1 MKTNR
6 RNFIRSSAIITAG
19 LLFPAKSFAKKV
31 IDKTVNVYNSSLER
45 VIDIIN
51 SLKNEDSSVV
61 EKIMA
66 GKEYKFDSYFH
77 YPIKGGIVDEKTGS
91 RVFFHA
97 HRENE
102 FGHFHT
108 FIEDDDGEL
117 VHLVLISMDENGT
130 PLALAT
136 VNRWVT
142 GDKYVK
148 AERLKELLSRF
159 TIDPELF
166 EDERL
171 LTFINN
177 IMTGYKENIY
187 KIFDDRD
194 EWIKNYAFTYT
205 REPFEDYDHEILSIK
220 EIDVFEDVKNLG

>member
-1 MKTNR
+1 M
-6 RNFIRSSAIITAG
+6 S
-19 LLFPAKSFAKKV
+19 
-31 IDKTVNVYNSSLER
+31 
-45 VIDIIN
+45 
-51 SLKNEDSSVV
+51 
-61 EKIMA
+61 

-77 YPIKGGIVDEKTGS
+77 YPQKGGIVDKKTGS

-102 FGHFHT
+102 YGHFHT
-108 FIEDDDGEL
+108 FTEDDDGEL
-117 VHLVLISMDENGT
+117 VHLVLISMDEEGT

-148 AERLKELLSRF
+148 ADRLKELFARF

-166 EDERL
+166 EDHRL

-177 IMTGYKENIY
+177 IMTGYTEYIH
-187 KIFDDRD
+187 KIFDERD

-205 REPFEDYDHEILSIK
+205 REPFEDYDHEILSEI
-220 EIDVFEDVKNLG
+220 EIDVFDDVRNLG

>member
-6 RNFIRSSAIITAG
+6 RNFIRSTAIITVG
-19 LLFPAKSFAKKV
+19 LLLPAKSFAMKV
-31 IDKTVNVYNSSLER
+31 IDKTVNIYNTSLER

-51 SLKNEDSSVV
+51 SLKNEESSVV
-61 EKIMA
+61 KKIMT
-66 GKEYKFDSYFH
+66 GQEYKFDSYFH
-77 YPIKGGIVDEKTGS
+77 YPVKGGIVDEKTGS

-102 FGHFHT
+102 YGHFHT
-108 FIEDDDGEL
+108 FTEDDDGEL

-136 VNRWVT
+136 VNKWVT

-159 TIDPELF
+159 TIDPQLF

-177 IMTGYKENIY
+177 IMTGYKESIY

-194 EWIKNYAFTYT
+194 EWIRNYAFTYT
-205 REPFEDYDHEILSIK
+205 REPFEDYEHEILSIK
-220 EIDVFEDVKNLG
+220 EIDVFEDVKNPG